1 MPWSFKACK
10 KETRASRFSGLA
22 LSWRYSFMTALYLGL
37 QSSAPDFGLRVA
49 TGLLGF
55 LESTKMMRSPAAR
68 QEKPAKV
75 GKDIFVS
82 GVGVDEGA
90 SVGVL
95 VGVIVGVAVLVG
107 VGVGV
112 SVGLGVA
119 VGVGVSVGASVAV
132 TVAVGAAVA
141 VQVGAAITSAA
152 RSWSYVGAQA
162 ARKSRDNRPVRTKRT
177 DFISASAGMPVSI
190 TEVWR

>member
-10 KETRASRFSGLA
+10 KETRAARFSGLA

-75 GKDIFVS
+75 GRWAAICS
-82 GVGVDEGA
+82 AYERVG
-90 SVGVL
+90 
-95 VGVIVGVAVLVG
+95 I
-107 VGVGV
+107 GV

-119 VGVGVSVGASVAV
+119 VGGNGVSVGLGVAVAVGVGVTVGASVAV
-132 TVAVGAAVA
+132 TVAVGAAV
-141 VQVGAAITSAA
+141 TSAA

-177 DFISASAGMPVSI
+177 DFISASAGMPVSSPW
-190 TEVWR
+190 VWR

>member
-22 LSWRYSFMTALYLGL
+22 LSWRDSFMTALYLGL

-55 LESTKMMRSPAAR
+55 LELTKRMRSPAAR

-82 GVGVDEGA
+82 GVAVAEGA

-119 VGVGVSVGASVAV
+119 VAVGVGVSVGASVAV

-141 VQVGAAITSAA
+141 VQVGAAVASAA

-162 ARKSRDNRPVRTKRT
+162 ARKSRDN
-177 DFISASAGMPVSI
+177 SA
-190 TEVWR
+190 TT